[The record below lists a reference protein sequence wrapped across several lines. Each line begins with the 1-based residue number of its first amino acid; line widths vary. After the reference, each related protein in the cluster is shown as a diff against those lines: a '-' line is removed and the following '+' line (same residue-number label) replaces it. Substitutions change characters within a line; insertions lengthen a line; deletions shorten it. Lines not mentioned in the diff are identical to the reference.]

1 MKVKDFSYAR
11 PFCFLVFLFFA
22 LASSADESSGSSE
35 HFSVAEELTALETEF
50 AAMQENPIDWESA
63 EGIRQDALLYR
74 REDLTLQL
82 LKSLVRVARRVLDM
96 PADAAE
102 RGELAARLAI
112 KDSKLEAA
120 FTDRFD
126 KLLGRINQKTLQAA
140 NVSGA
145 DRAILDAE
153 IDSLSELRLRFLE
166 TIVDIVKIREALNFP
181 RGALEVIAGRSL
193 ETYANERVGF
203 IQLSSQM
210 RKSISEKLKMS
221 GKDPDLLAALSL
233 QEHYIA
239 RATTRLDRT
248 ITQLDRLDMETASLR
263 RVMIEQSKAISVSM
277 VDADVLNILWEDLRD
292 SLSVWLQFS
301 AADFLFQALV
311 FAAILLGARLL
322 GRLARNLVQRGF
334 SRNPGNTSQ
343 LLRDMTIS
351 LVGGGVFVIGFLIA
365 LSQIGISLAP
375 MLAGLGVAGFIIGF
389 ALQDT
394 LGNFAA
400 GGMILIYRPFDVDDY
415 IEVAG
420 VDGTVKKMNLVSTT
434 ITTPDNQALIIP
446 NSKIWGD
453 VIRNKTGQRVRR
465 VDLEFGISYSDS
477 IEHAEEVFRKVL
489 ATMPAVLPEPAPNI
503 QVIRHGESSIDFIVR
518 PWVKTEDYW
527 PTYWAMQRAVKLA
540 FDEAGIT
547 IPFPQRD
554 VHHFQGD
561 NSLSGKGDVS

>member
-22 LASSADESSGSSE
+22 LASNADESSGSSE

-389 ALQDT
+389 ALQDA

>member
-22 LASSADESSGSSE
+22 LASNADESSGSSE

-112 KDSKLEAA
+112 KDSRLEAA

-248 ITQLDRLDMETASLR
+248 ITQLDRLNMETASLR

>member
-22 LASSADESSGSSE
+22 LASNADESSGSSA

-82 LKSLVRVARRVLDM
+82 LKSLVRVARRVLAM

-389 ALQDT
+389 ALQDA

>member
-22 LASSADESSGSSE
+22 LASNANESSGSSE

-112 KDSKLEAA
+112 KDSRLEAA

-248 ITQLDRLDMETASLR
+248 ISQLDRLDMETASLR

>member
-22 LASSADESSGSSE
+22 LASNADESSGSGE
-35 HFSVAEELTALETEF
+35 HFSVAEELTALETAF

-82 LKSLVRVARRVLDM
+82 LKSLVRVARRVLAM

-365 LSQIGISLAP
+365 LAQIGISLAP

-420 VDGTVKKMNLVSTT
+420 VD
-434 ITTPDNQALIIP
+434 
-446 NSKIWGD
+446 
-453 VIRNKTGQRVRR
+453 
-465 VDLEFGISYSDS
+465 
-477 IEHAEEVFRKVL
+477 
-489 ATMPAVLPEPAPNI
+489 
-503 QVIRHGESSIDFIVR
+503 
-518 PWVKTEDYW
+518 
-527 PTYWAMQRAVKLA
+527 
-540 FDEAGIT
+540 
-547 IPFPQRD
+547 
-554 VHHFQGD
+554 
-561 NSLSGKGDVS
+561 

>member
-22 LASSADESSGSSE
+22 LASNADESSGSSE

-82 LKSLVRVARRVLDM
+82 LKSLVRVARRVLAM

-248 ITQLDRLDMETASLR
+248 ISQLDRLDMETASLR

>member
-22 LASSADESSGSSE
+22 LASNADESSGSSE

-82 LKSLVRVARRVLDM
+82 LKSLVRVARRVLAM

-112 KDSKLEAA
+112 KDSRLEAA

>member
-22 LASSADESSGSSE
+22 LASNADESSDSGE

-96 PADAAE
+96 PADAAA
-102 RGELAARLAI
+102 RGELAASEGRKA
-112 KDSKLEAA
+112 SKLEAA

-203 IQLSSQM
+203 IQLSSEM

>member
-22 LASSADESSGSSE
+22 LASNADESSGSSE
-35 HFSVAEELTALETEF
+35 HFSVAEELTALEADF

-82 LKSLVRVARRVLDM
+82 LKSLVRVARRVLAM

-126 KLLGRINQKTLQAA
+126 KLLGRINQKTLEAT

-181 RGALEVIAGRSL
+181 RGALETMAGRAL

-248 ITQLDRLDMETASLR
+248 ISQLDRLDMETASLR

>member
-22 LASSADESSGSSE
+22 LASNADESSGSSE
-35 HFSVAEELTALETEF
+35 HFSVAEELTALETAF

-82 LKSLVRVARRVLDM
+82 LKSLVRVARRVLAM

-181 RGALEVIAGRSL
+181 QGALEVIAGRSL

-210 RKSISEKLKMS
+210 RKSISEKLNMS

-248 ITQLDRLDMETASLR
+248 ISQLDRLDMETASLR

>member
-22 LASSADESSGSSE
+22 LASNADESSGSSE

-82 LKSLVRVARRVLDM
+82 LKSLVRVARRVLAM

-239 RATTRLDRT
+239 RASTRLDRT

>member
-22 LASSADESSGSSE
+22 LASNADESSGSSA

-248 ITQLDRLDMETASLR
+248 ISQLDRLDMETASLR

>member
-22 LASSADESSGSSE
+22 LASNADESSGSSE
-35 HFSVAEELTALETEF
+35 HFSVAEELTALEADF

-102 RGELAARLAI
+102 RGELAARLAV

-166 TIVDIVKIREALNFP
+166 TIVDIVKIRKALNFP
-181 RGALEVIAGRSL
+181 QGALEVIAGRSL

-248 ITQLDRLDMETASLR
+248 ISQLDRLDMETASLR

>member
-22 LASSADESSGSSE
+22 LASNADESSGSSE
-35 HFSVAEELTALETEF
+35 HFSVAEELTALETAF

-82 LKSLVRVARRVLDM
+82 LKSLVRVARRVLAM

-181 RGALEVIAGRSL
+181 RGALETMAGRAL

-248 ITQLDRLDMETASLR
+248 ISQLDRLDMETASLR

>member
-22 LASSADESSGSSE
+22 LASNADESSGSSE
-35 HFSVAEELTALETEF
+35 HFSVAEELTALETAF

-82 LKSLVRVARRVLDM
+82 LKSLVRVARRVLAM

-181 RGALEVIAGRSL
+181 QGALEVIAGRSL

-248 ITQLDRLDMETASLR
+248 ISQLDRLDMETASLR

>member
-1 MKVKDFSYAR
+1 M
-11 PFCFLVFLFFA
+11 
-22 LASSADESSGSSE
+22 
-35 HFSVAEELTALETEF
+35 
-50 AAMQENPIDWESA
+50 
-63 EGIRQDALLYR
+63 
-74 REDLTLQL
+74 
-82 LKSLVRVARRVLDM
+82 
-96 PADAAE
+96 
-102 RGELAARLAI
+102 
-112 KDSKLEAA
+112 
-120 FTDRFD
+120 
-126 KLLGRINQKTLQAA
+126 
-140 NVSGA
+140 
-145 DRAILDAE
+145 
-153 IDSLSELRLRFLE
+153 
-166 TIVDIVKIREALNFP
+166 
-181 RGALEVIAGRSL
+181 
-193 ETYANERVGF
+193 
-203 IQLSSQM
+203 
-210 RKSISEKLKMS
+210 
-221 GKDPDLLAALSL
+221 
-233 QEHYIA
+233 
-239 RATTRLDRT
+239 
-248 ITQLDRLDMETASLR
+248 
-263 RVMIEQSKAISVSM
+263 
-277 VDADVLNILWEDLRD
+277 
-292 SLSVWLQFS
+292 
-301 AADFLFQALV
+301 
-311 FAAILLGARLL
+311 
-322 GRLARNLVQRGF
+322 
-334 SRNPGNTSQ
+334 
-343 LLRDMTIS
+343 
-351 LVGGGVFVIGFLIA
+351 FVIGFLIA

-465 VDLEFGISYSDS
+465 VDLEFGISYADS

>member
-248 ITQLDRLDMETASLR
+248 ISQLDRLDMETASLR

>member
-82 LKSLVRVARRVLDM
+82 LKSLVRVARRVLAM

>member
-22 LASSADESSGSSE
+22 LASNADESSGSSE

-351 LVGGGVFVIGFLIA
+351 VVGGGVFVIGFLIA

>member
-22 LASSADESSGSSE
+22 LASNADESSGSSE

-112 KDSKLEAA
+112 KDSRLEAA

>member
-22 LASSADESSGSSE
+22 LASNADESSGSSE

-112 KDSKLEAA
+112 KDSRLEAA

-248 ITQLDRLDMETASLR
+248 ISQLDRLDMETASLR

>member
-22 LASSADESSGSSE
+22 LASNADESSGSSA

-82 LKSLVRVARRVLDM
+82 LKSLVRVARRVLAM

>member
-22 LASSADESSGSSE
+22 LASNADESSGSSE
-35 HFSVAEELTALETEF
+35 HFSVAEELTALETAF

-82 LKSLVRVARRVLDM
+82 LKSLVRVARRVLAM

-166 TIVDIVKIREALNFP
+166 TIVDIVKIRKALNFP
-181 RGALEVIAGRSL
+181 QGALEVIAGRSL

-248 ITQLDRLDMETASLR
+248 ISQLDRLDMETASLR